1 MPAHITHQLFAQ
13 RTVKEALSDNGL
25 QLINRFGSWLTLG
38 AQGPDM
44 FLHNQMTEPS
54 SFSYGKLLH
63 TRGYGTFVRCML
75 DILLDFSLGQRGHQG
90 HQDQRGRSSIT
101 SIPNQSQRRHNE
113 HQGEQTSEAK
123 SEGESLL
130 FTPEGAFILA
140 YATHAVLDRHTHP
153 FIMYFSGWVDEKDE
167 ATKKYHQCH
176 PFFER
181 ILDVLVLESYT
192 KENIQ
197 TYDFLSQINVGTE
210 LPGTLHSLLADGLT
224 CTFGAGE
231 DRDLLLQK
239 IANGYRDMMDIYTLT
254 NPLKPENLRTAFERD
269 KKENFKNRL
278 LALFHPPVLDNYDN
292 DVDFLNI
299 AGRPW
304 QNPCSEDPKE
314 RTESFWA
321 LFEAAESAAVPIVKR
336 LAGIL
341 EDRNSTKGV
350 EELIGNTNLSDG
362 SSEQPCLPLRCSPL
376 PLPELIEAIYRNAG

>member
-1 MPAHITHQLFAQ
+1 MPAHITHQIFAQ
-13 RTVKEALSDNGL
+13 RTVKEALSDKGL
-25 QLINRFGSWLTLG
+25 QLINRFGPWLTLG

-63 TRGYGTFVRCML
+63 TRGYGTFVRCMI
-75 DILLDFSLGQRGHQG
+75 DILPDFSLGQRGHQG
-90 HQDQRGRSSIT
+90 RQDRQGQHEHQGQRGRSST
-101 SIPNQSQRRHNE
+101 P
-113 HQGEQTSEAK
+113 AK
-123 SEGESLL
+123 REGDSLL

-153 FIMYFSGWVDEKDE
+153 FIMYFSGWVDEGDE
-167 ATKKYHQCH
+167 GTKKYHQCH

-181 ILDVLVLESYT
+181 ILDVLVLEAYT
-192 KENIQ
+192 KEKIQ

-210 LPGTLHSLLADGLT
+210 LPGELPGTLHSLLADALS
-224 CTFGAGE
+224 CAFGACE
-231 DRDLLLQK
+231 DRDLLLKK

-254 NPLKPENLRTAFERD
+254 NPLKPENIIIALGRD

-278 LALFHPPVLDNYDN
+278 LALFHPPALED

-341 EDRNSTKGV
+341 ENRDSTEGV